1 MTIIENSEIMLRLVI
16 SLISPNLIYSL
27 CRYNIFSPK
36 SRWPQNIKISQSNKG
51 YSDSLMRTSRVS
63 GLKEERRV
71 VSNSRT
77 NSQLSEEGINGGRIP
92 FIKKNTP
99 NKPYQGGER
108 SPGWKLI
115 SDKTRRE
122 EDICCSW
129 MGRIDA
135 GKWVHITKMF
145 YRCYPICI
153 IIPRLFSTE
162 LEIKQSKVH
171 LETQPTP
178 R

>member
-36 SRWPQNIKISQSNKG
+36 SRWPQNITISQSNKG

-63 GLKEERRV
+63 GLKEERCV

-92 FIKKNTP
+92 FIKKKNPKQTL
-99 NKPYQGGER
+99 
-108 SPGWKLI
+108 S
-115 SDKTRRE
+115 RR
-122 EDICCSW
+122 
-129 MGRIDA
+129 
-135 GKWVHITKMF
+135 GK
-145 YRCYPICI
+145 
-153 IIPRLFSTE
+153 IPRMETHLWQDKKGRGHLLFLDGQNWRWEMGPYYQNVLQMLPNLYHNPKAILHWTRNKT
-162 LEIKQSKVH
+162 I
-171 LETQPTP
+171 
-178 R
+178 